1 MPLPAGICSV
11 GHLRHMAFARLK
23 SQGLPLLRAHLDF
36 IIDRVLQERRLVGAV
51 VLVSRHGEQ
60 IYRRAAGLADRE
72 AQTPMKEDSIFLLAS
87 VTKPI
92 VTAAAMRLIEDG
104 RIGLDE
110 AVTCWL
116 PDFKPRL
123 PDGRI
128 PTITVRHLLT
138 HTAGLS
144 YRTFEKS
151 DSPYHAL
158 DISDGL
164 DQPGLSVAENLRRL
178 AEAPLVYEPGTAWR
192 YSLAIDV
199 LGAII
204 AAATEK
210 PLQAAMRDLVTSPLG
225 MSDTDFTVVDR
236 GRLATPYANGTPEP
250 VRIADGMAVSLFG
263 APVTFFPSRICN
275 KASYASGGAG
285 MAGTADDVLRFFE
298 SIGVGR
304 DGLLRSE
311 TVKQM
316 MGNQVGQ
323 APETWGPGWGFGFG
337 WAVLHDPALAA
348 TPQPKGTIQWG
359 GVYGHNWFLDTA
371 NGLCVV
377 ILTNTAFEGMN
388 GAFPNDI
395 RDCIYTSI
403 QTETRP
409 L

>member
-1 MPLPAGICSV
+1 M
-11 GHLRHMAFARLK
+11 RHMAFSRLK
-23 SQGLPLLRAHLDF
+23 SQGLLSLRAHLDS
-36 IIDRVLQERRLVGAV
+36 IVDRALQERRLVGAV
-51 VLVSRHGEQ
+51 VRVSRDGDQ
-60 IYRRAAGLADRE
+60 VYRRAAGLADRE

-104 RIGLDE
+104 RIGIDE

-123 PDGRI
+123 PDGRA

-144 YRTFEKS
+144 YRTFEQS
-151 DSPYHAL
+151 NSPYHAL

-164 DQPGLSVAENLRRL
+164 DQPGLSLTENLRRL
-178 AEAPLVYEPGTAWR
+178 AEAPLVYEPGTAWQ

-199 LGAII
+199 IGAII
-204 AAATEK
+204 AVASEK
-210 PLQAAMRDLVTSPLG
+210 PLQEAIRDLITWPLG
-225 MSDTDFTVVDR
+225 MSDTDFAVVDL
-236 GRLATPYANGTPEP
+236 GRLVTPYADGTPEP
-250 VRIADGMAVSLFG
+250 VRIADGMVVSLFG

-285 MAGTADDVLRFFE
+285 MAGTADDLLRFFE
-298 SIGVGR
+298 SIRVGR

-311 TVKQM
+311 TVTQM
-316 MGNQVGQ
+316 MGNQVGH

-337 WAVLHDPALAA
+337 WAVLHDRTRTA
-348 TPQPKGTIQWG
+348 TPQPNGTIQWG
-359 GVYGHNWFLDTA
+359 GVYGHNWFVDTS
-371 NGLCVV
+371 NGLSAV
-377 ILTNTAFEGMN
+377 ILTNTAFEGMI

-395 RDCIYTSI
+395 RDCIYKSI
-403 QTETRP
+403 QSETRP